1 MHFVSTKI
9 RNAVAEIKERGLN
22 TFRCYLTGSPYA
34 TISDEEI
41 EIALESEV
49 LANGNVAS
57 ERLVDM
63 WEMRVI
69 SISQQRLPSLRGITE
84 YALVPHLHRGKNG
97 NVRISTYM
105 LTRLFFPKLGA
116 DMLSSDEAMTR
127 ARFSRTLHDWLAEAD
142 SAFVSNLAQ
151 QLAAIDSYCAMPL
164 WHTLW
169 AFDSAHSKLGIDKAP
184 INTRAAFADPES
196 IFDSADYKAIIEVI
210 DYLFQLMLFITE
222 RDGVAG
228 KSGSKLAQR
237 ILLIQGEELHVA
249 GIPLHQKREVS
260 EADRLRI
267 EQKKAINS
275 RNELR
280 IAHSAI
286 HGPKK
291 LPGGRPIDPIEAMAK
306 QMMEG
311 LKKSKPSQKSKPK
324 KEPAKTDSVMANI
337 FATAAASFTFKV

>member
-1 MHFVSTKI
+1 MIMNPKI
-9 RNAVAEIKERGLN
+9 FTALEMIKSQRLN
-22 TFRCYLTGSPYA
+22 TFRCYLTGAPYA
-34 TISDEEI
+34 TIEDEEI
-41 EIALESEV
+41 AIALESEV
-49 LANGNVAS
+49 LDNAS
-57 ERLVDM
+57 ISEERLVDM

-69 SISQQRLPSLRGITE
+69 SISQQRLPSLRGISE
-84 YALVPHLHRGKNG
+84 FALVPHLRSGKSG
-97 NVRISTYM
+97 QVRISTYM

-116 DMLSSDEAMTR
+116 DMLSSNEAMSR
-127 ARFSRTLHDWLAEAD
+127 ARFSRTMHDWLLEAD
-142 SAFVSNLAQ
+142 SAFIANLAQ

-169 AFDSAHSKLGIDKAP
+169 AFDSAYSKLGINKAP
-184 INTRAAFADPES
+184 IHTRMAFVDPETV
-196 IFDSADYKAIIEVI
+196 FDSADYKTVI
-210 DYLFQLMLFITE
+210 DVVDYLFNLMLFITE

-286 HGPKK
+286 HGKSR
-291 LPGGRPIDPIEAMAK
+291 LPGGKPVDPIAAMAA
-306 QMMEG
+306 ELSAN
-311 LKKSKPSQKSKPK
+311 LKKKSTPKSKPK
-324 KEPAKTDSVMANI
+324 KE
-337 FATAAASFTFKV
+337 ATKQETLISNFFSNAAAAFTFKV